1 MSLHL
6 TPVPALGAEPLAALH
21 RACFPEDPWNAAAI
35 AEILALKGFFGR
47 LAWRDEAPVGF
58 ALALDL
64 EGECEILSLGT
75 LPRHRRAGI
84 ARTLLAEVCR
94 EARERRAE
102 FAVLEVAIDNIAA
115 RALYAGFGFTQ
126 AGSRPKYYRRGDTL
140 IDAVILRFPLVGVSL
155 FA

>member
-1 MSLHL
+1 MSVRLA
-6 TPVPALGAEPLAALH
+6 PVPAFGAEPLAALH
-21 RACFPEDPWNAAAI
+21 RACFPEDPWDAAAM
-35 AEILALKGFFGR
+35 AEITAMSGFFGR
-47 LAWRDEAPVGF
+47 VAWQDEAPVGF

-64 EGECEILSLGT
+64 KPECEILSLGT
-75 LPRHRRAGI
+75 LPQHRRAGI

-102 FAVLEVAIDNIAA
+102 FAVLEVAIDNMAA

-126 AGSRPKYYRRGDTL
+126 VSSRPKYYRRGDSL
-140 IDAVILRFPLVGVSL
+140 IDAVILRLALNGISL

>member
-1 MSLHL
+1 VSLRL

-21 RACFPEDPWNAAAI
+21 RACFPEDPWNAAAM
-35 AEILALKGFFGR
+35 AAILALRGFFGR
-47 LAWRDEAPVGF
+47 LAWEGEAPVGF

-64 EGECEILSLGT
+64 QGECEILSLGT
-75 LPRHRRAGI
+75 LPQHRRAGI

-102 FAVLEVAIDNIAA
+102 FAALEVAIDNTAA
-115 RALYAGFGFTQ
+115 RALYAGFGFTEV
-126 AGSRPKYYRRGDTL
+126 GSRPKYYRRGNAL
-140 IDAVILRFPLVGVSL
+140 IDAVILRLPLVGASL